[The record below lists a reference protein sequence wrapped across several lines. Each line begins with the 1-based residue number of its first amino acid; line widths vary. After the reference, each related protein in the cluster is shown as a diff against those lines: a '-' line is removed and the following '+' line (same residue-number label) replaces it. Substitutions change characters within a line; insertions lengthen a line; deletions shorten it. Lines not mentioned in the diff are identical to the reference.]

1 MGKKAIILGITGLT
15 GTVLAKQL
23 FEDDDYTEIVSFQ
36 RRTSGLKHPKLT
48 KYVGDLFELNKE
60 KERFKADVVFCCIG
74 TTKSKTKDKETYK
87 AIDYGIPLQAAQL
100 CKANGIATFI
110 AISALGADAESRIFY
125 NRTKGEMQRDILQL
139 SIKNCYFM
147 QPALLAGDRE
157 ESRTA
162 ESFAIG
168 VFKIIN
174 PLLLGS
180 LRKYRSI
187 NPTKIAKTM
196 RFVAKN
202 GHKKPLIE
210 SDEIQQIAHEN
221 A

>member
-23 FEDDDYTEIVSFQ
+23 FEDDDYAEVISFH
-36 RRTSGLKHPKLT
+36 RRKSGLKHPKLT
-48 KYVGDLFELNKE
+48 EHVVDLFKLE
-60 KERFKADVVFCCIG
+60 KEAARFQADVVFSCIG
-74 TTKSKTKDKETYK
+74 TTKAKTEDKKTYK

-110 AISALGADAESRIFY
+110 AISALGADADSRIFY

-162 ESFAIG
+162 ENFAIG
-168 VFKIIN
+168 IFKIIN
-174 PLLLGS
+174 PLLLGP

-187 NPTKIAKTM
+187 NPMKTAKTM

-202 GHKKPLIE
+202 GYIKPLIE
-210 SDEIQQIAHEN
+210 SNEIQQIADEN

>member
-23 FEDDDYTEIVSFQ
+23 FEDDDYTEIVSFH
-36 RRTSGLKHPKLT
+36 RRKSGLKHPKLT
-48 KYVGDLFELNKE
+48 EYVVDLFELNKE

-100 CKANGIATFI
+100 CKANGIDTFI

-168 VFKIIN
+168 IFKIIN
-174 PLLLGS
+174 PLLLGP

-202 GHKKPLIE
+202 GYIKPLIE